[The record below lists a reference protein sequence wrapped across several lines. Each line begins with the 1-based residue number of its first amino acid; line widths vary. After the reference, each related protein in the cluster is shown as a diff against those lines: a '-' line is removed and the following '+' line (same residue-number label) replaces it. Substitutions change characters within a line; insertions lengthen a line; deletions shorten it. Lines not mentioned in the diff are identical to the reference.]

1 LVTYTVHLGILITIN
16 MWNWNRDMIIG
27 IKLKIGASTVSI
39 HVALSIIEAEILPL
53 FELVTKKT

>member
-1 LVTYTVHLGILITIN
+1 